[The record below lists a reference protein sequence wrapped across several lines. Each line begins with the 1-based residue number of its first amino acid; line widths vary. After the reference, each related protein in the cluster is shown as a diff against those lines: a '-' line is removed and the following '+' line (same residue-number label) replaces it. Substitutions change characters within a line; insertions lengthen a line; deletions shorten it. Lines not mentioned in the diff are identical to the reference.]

1 MTGIPQNQ
9 LERVFARCQ
18 FQCGFRLATTE
29 VQVVFIRR
37 QTIGQLIR
45 AILSLSKGRAVDQQ
59 VVVAG
64 VFLSVP
70 AGATPMPRR
79 PKTTVTGEDTIS
91 PSLGDTK

>member
-64 VFLSVP
+64 VFLFRASRCHP
-70 AGATPMPRR
+70 HAPQA
-79 PKTTVTGEDTIS
+79 KDH
-91 PSLGDTK
+91 GDG